1 MDEDDPLVALRNAR
15 SRFIAGFHGQCDSLE
30 KLTVAAAAAAA
41 APRRATA
48 RNLAHRLVGLAGTI
62 GFKTVSTRAAE
73 LESLL
78 GTSGP
83 YDPALGHDLAR
94 GLREAF
100 TNDLAS
106 PPEWALETPT
116 PASPLTILLVE
127 DDGEQRAV
135 IGAHLRTAGH
145 VVQELSAGDQ
155 VLDHVRAHGPS
166 LVLLDVEMPGLN
178 GFTVC
183 RLLKADPDLCGIPVI
198 ILTTRDALD
207 DRMTGLTLGADEF
220 LPKPVDLRELLL
232 RIQRLGDRNAALAEA
247 RAVSDLLSYPAFVAA
262 ARGPLSAGPGAIA
275 LVRVPTG
282 PQQLTVVEAFRFEVR
297 RRDIVGRYNDNHLAL
312 LLPGMT
318 AGAAR
323 DRLRDVLGTL
333 HENGHTGLTAGIAG
347 TAGGATT
354 VEAVLAEADEAL
366 ALARVNGELAATR
379 SSRGPAEEARRQ
391 RRLVL
396 ADDDPEV
403 ARIVDA
409 HMRVEGFSTTI
420 AFDGQQ
426 ALEAV
431 EREQPDVLIL
441 DLMMPKMTGF
451 DVLHRMRALADKPR
465 VIVLSARGREQD
477 VTRAFDLGA
486 DDYMMKPFSPQEL
499 RARIGRLLR

>member
-1 MDEDDPLVALRNAR
+1 
-15 SRFIAGFHGQCDSLE
+15 
-30 KLTVAAAAAAA
+30 
-41 APRRATA
+41 
-48 RNLAHRLVGLAGTI
+48 
-62 GFKTVSTRAAE
+62 
-73 LESLL
+73 
-78 GTSGP
+78 
-83 YDPALGHDLAR
+83 
-94 GLREAF
+94 
-100 TNDLAS
+100 
-106 PPEWALETPT
+106 
-116 PASPLTILLVE
+116 LTILLVE

-178 GFTVC
+178 GFTC
-183 RLLKADPDLCGIPVI
+183 RLLKADPDLSGIPVI

-232 RIQRLGDRNAALAEA
+232 RIQRLGDRTAALAEA

-262 ARGPLSAGPGAIA
+262 ARGPLSTGPGAIA

-282 PQQLTVVEAFRFEVR
+282 PQQLAVVEAFRFEIR

-323 DRLRDVLGTL
+323 DRLRDVLRTL
-333 HENGHTGLTAGIAG
+333 NENGHTGLAAGIAG
-347 TAGGATT
+347 AAGGGSA
-354 VEAVLAEADEAL
+354 VETLVAEADEAL
-366 ALARVNGELAATR
+366 ALARVTGDLAATR
-379 SSRGPAEEARRQ
+379 SSRPPTEDARRQ

-409 HMRVEGFSTTI
+409 HMRVDGFSTTI

-426 ALEAV
+426 AL
-431 EREQPDVLIL
+431 RSSR
-441 DLMMPKMTGF
+441 TGTAGCSDPRF
-451 DVLHRMRALADKPR
+451 DDAEDDRLRRPASDARACR
-465 VIVLSARGREQD
+465 
-477 VTRAFDLGA
+477 
-486 DDYMMKPFSPQEL
+486 
-499 RARIGRLLR
+499 